1 MHSELRRSA
10 AMQSEQMW
18 QPSPALGLPRTVA
31 AIKDG
36 LSSFHPNG
44 PPALS
49 CWQNKLLYVLQP
61 RPGCFHARSIIIWP

>member
-1 MHSELRRSA
+1 MHSELRWSV
-10 AMQSEQMW
+10 AMQSEQTW

-49 CWQNKLLYVLQP
+49 CWQNKLYMSSNLGLDVSMQDRL
-61 RPGCFHARSIIIWP
+61 